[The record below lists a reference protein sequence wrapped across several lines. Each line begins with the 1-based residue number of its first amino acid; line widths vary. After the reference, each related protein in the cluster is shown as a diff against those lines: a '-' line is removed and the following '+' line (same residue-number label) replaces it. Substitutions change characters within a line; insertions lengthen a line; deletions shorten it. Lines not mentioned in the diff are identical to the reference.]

1 MKVVISN
8 FYCLVSNGLMCKS
21 LASLLLSLLLFAHW
35 TAGNR
40 SYFLLPITLM
50 LEYLD
55 MPNELSSSS
64 SHYSTSSIIIIII
77 VNVVLLIIVAVTKAR
92 NDSNN

>member
-1 MKVVISN
+1 
-8 FYCLVSNGLMCKS
+8 MCKS

-64 SHYSTSSIIIIII
+64 SHYSTSSIIIII